1 MSEVAINTRS
11 QSVSVVVAGQSWGIP
26 IAAVRE
32 VLGPQGITPV
42 PLAPP
47 AVAGSLNLRGRIVT
61 VLDLRV
67 ALGLGPTESPE
78 RATEVVVEH
87 GGDLY
92 SLLIDEIG
100 DAMDLSAGTIEAP
113 PQTMDPRW
121 RALATGIVKLEGRLL
136 LTLDLERLLGA
147 VGDA

>member
-1 MSEVAINTRS
+1 MTEIALDARS

-26 IAAVRE
+26 IAKVRE
-32 VLGPQGITPV
+32 VLGPQAITPV

-61 VLDLRV
+61 VLDLRTT
-67 ALGLGPTESPE
+67 LGLEPTAAPE

-87 GGDLY
+87 DGDLY

-100 DAMDLSAGTIEAP
+100 DAMDLSAGSIETP

-121 RALATGIVKLEGRLL
+121 RALATGIVKLDGRLL
-136 LTLDLERLLGA
+136 LMLDLDRLLGA
-147 VGDA
+147 VGTA